1 MTKNKKKKFYHRKK
15 KAAQD
20 IPLQDKPVD
29 NTNDMPYNNKLVD
42 HTIRFFF
49 KEKKKVKKCS

>member
-1 MTKNKKKKFYHRKK
+1 MILHGFIK